1 MKKAKLLKA
10 VVSAFAAVAL
20 AATTVVTSFAYDL
33 TINSTKTGH
42 TYGAYQIFKG
52 DLDGNTLSNIEW
64 GTGVDTTTVVADLK
78 ADETIGSLFTADT
91 YTAAE
96 IAKILEGLSNDSAQI
111 DAFAQV
117 IGNNLATASKTV
129 ASSDSST
136 VIEGLDAGY
145 YLIKDTATV
154 SGEDAATKFII
165 RIVKNATATPKSSVP
180 TVEKKLQD
188 DDDNV
193 ADQWQDVADY
203 DIGDSVPFKL
213 TGTLPSTL
221 ADYDTYK
228 YVFHDTLSDGLT
240 YNSDVMVTLDGQDV
254 TASFTVTSSGNS
266 LTISSDD
273 VKALGV
279 TAASEIVVTYTAT
292 LNENAVVGLSGN
304 PNEVYLEFSNNP
316 NDGGSGETGS
326 TPTDQVVVFTYE
338 LDVLKVDGEDTT
350 TVLKDAEFK
359 LSKDGKWL
367 VVEEV
372 EGKGLVVSEWVDD
385 EAAASTL
392 VTGEDG
398 KIAIVGLD
406 EGTYSLKETKAPTGY
421 NLLSAPISLVIEAS
435 DVHTLPYTG
444 SNASDELTAI
454 TLNGV
459 SGDTTSGAVS
469 TTVENNKGSVL
480 PETGGIGTT
489 IFYVCGGII
498 VAAAAVLLIVKLR
511 KREA

>member
-1 MKKAKLLKA
+1 M
-10 VVSAFAAVAL
+10 
-20 AATTVVTSFAYDL
+20 
-33 TINSTKTGH
+33 
-42 TYGAYQIFKG
+42 
-52 DLDGNTLSNIEW
+52 
-64 GTGVDTTTVVADLK
+64 
-78 ADETIGSLFTADT
+78 
-91 YTAAE
+91 
-96 IAKILEGLSNDSAQI
+96 
-111 DAFAQV
+111 
-117 IGNNLATASKTV
+117 
-129 ASSDSST
+129 
-136 VIEGLDAGY
+136 
-145 YLIKDTATV
+145 
-154 SGEDAATKFII
+154 
-165 RIVKNATATPKSSVP
+165 
-180 TVEKKLQD
+180 QD

-228 YVFHDTLSDGLT
+228 YVFHDTLSAGLT
-240 YNSDVMVTLDGQDV
+240 YNSDVKVTLDGQDV

-266 LTISSDD
+266 LTISSND
-273 VKALGV
+273 VKALGA

-338 LDVLKVDGEDTT
+338 LDVLKVDGEAPT

-372 EGKGLVVSEWVDD
+372 EGKGLVVSEWVAD

-435 DVHTLPYTG
+435 DVHTTPYTG